1 MRLAAQVGAEISFDE
16 TAQTPTFSYT
26 KEGETHRVWFED
38 ARSVQAK
45 LRLALE
51 WKLGGVAYW
60 NLLRPFAQNWAIL
73 GETIWPDRG
82 SAGERLPW

>member
-1 MRLAAQVGAEISFDE
+1 M
-16 TAQTPTFSYT
+16 
-26 KEGETHRVWFED
+26 
-38 ARSVQAK
+38 QAK

-82 SAGERLPW
+82 SAGEHLPW